1 MEAAIPAALELLP
14 EPAGF
19 RFAAEDDELP
29 ALCAELFPAARV
41 LCTFSLLSVAS
52 SFFFSLIFL
61 ATPFLS
67 NL

>member
-1 MEAAIPAALELLP
+1 MEAAMPAALELLP

-19 RFAAEDDELP
+19 RFALEEEELLEAAAELLP
-29 ALCAELFPAARV
+29 AVRV
-41 LCTFSLLSVAS
+41 LCTFSLLSVVS
-52 SFFFSLIFL
+52 SFFFSLIFF

>member
-41 LCTFSLLSVAS
+41 LCTDRKSVV
-52 SFFFSLIFL
+52 
-61 ATPFLS
+61 
-67 NL
+67 